1 MTAEDTTGTTGETVN
16 VPYQWTAS
24 GGAGAPYSLVSV
36 TGDQVMSDVAGV
48 VSTTVEVTIQDS
60 AGSQT
65 TCSDPAE
72 VVFTDAPP
80 PPPPGC
86 SLSVSPSSI
95 EMQAGGFEIFSLSAS
110 DCGSG
115 LTYSQTSG
123 PDWVQLEPGTNA
135 GTVSPPSGISGTF
148 FASFVVGRQQWDR
161 NRQPQHCRQLGEK

>member
-80 PPPPGC
+80 PPPPPGC
-86 SLSVSPSSI
+86 SLSVNPSSI
-95 EMQAGGFEIFSLSAS
+95 DVQAGGFCDLLAERRLR
-110 DCGSG
+110 DK
-115 LTYSQTSG
+115 
-123 PDWVQLEPGTNA
+123 PDVLADIRAELGTA
-135 GTVSPPSGISGTF
+135 
-148 FASFVVGRQQWDR
+148 
-161 NRQPQHCRQLGEK
+161 